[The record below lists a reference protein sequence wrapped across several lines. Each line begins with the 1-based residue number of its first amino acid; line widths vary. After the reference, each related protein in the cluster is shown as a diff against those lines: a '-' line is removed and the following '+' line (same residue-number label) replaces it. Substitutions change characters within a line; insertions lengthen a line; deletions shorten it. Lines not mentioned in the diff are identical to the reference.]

1 MRQTID
7 EQKEEN
13 PNQNGRNGTNV
24 AQRKYKACLNSQ
36 NRDISKRIVVPGVKK
51 NRSDG
56 GVGLLFTMESSVC
69 THDILVITPFLLFTL
84 LCASTREWKL
94 HADSSFARKHGF
106 VPLPE
111 WLYDERKH
119 DCRIEGMLMADFPK
133 ENEGGEATT
142 KIPPIIGSKEEAFFW
157 LVYLSREYIS
167 TSFRFVKCYLYH
179 CREAAMN
186 RNNRRNTATYV
197 V

>member
-36 NRDISKRIVVPGVKK
+36 NRDISKRIVVPGVKE

-69 THDILVITPFLLFTL
+69 THDIFVITPFLLFTL

-94 HADSSFARKHGF
+94 HGASSFARKHGF

-111 WLYDERKH
+111 WLYGEHEH

-133 ENEGGEATT
+133 KT
-142 KIPPIIGSKEEAFFW
+142 KGARQLPKYPRLSGSKKK
-157 LVYLSREYIS
+157 
-167 TSFRFVKCYLYH
+167 RFSS
-179 CREAAMN
+179 
-186 RNNRRNTATYV
+186 
-197 V
+197 

>member
-51 NRSDG
+51 NRSDE

-94 HADSSFARKHGF
+94 HGASSFARKHGF

-133 ENEGGEATT
+133 KT
-142 KIPPIIGSKEEAFFW
+142 KGARQLPKYPRLQPIAPKLITAETILRPNYVTIS
-157 LVYLSREYIS
+157 LITYLFKTLLTFHMR
-167 TSFRFVKCYLYH
+167 
-179 CREAAMN
+179 
-186 RNNRRNTATYV
+186 
-197 V
+197 